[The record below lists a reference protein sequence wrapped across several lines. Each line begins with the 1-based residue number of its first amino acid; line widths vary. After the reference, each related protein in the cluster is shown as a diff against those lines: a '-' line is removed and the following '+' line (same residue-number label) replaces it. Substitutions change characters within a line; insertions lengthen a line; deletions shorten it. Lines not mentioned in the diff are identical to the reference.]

1 MHHASNESLLRLA
14 PNPTEE
20 RIMILPTILVLAAT
34 LAPLPQSAPDP
45 TNVVVVGDEQTALNR
60 RLYELV
66 MNPDTTAEQLATVL
80 KEGADPKAMAKSVG
94 IQGSVGVMYH
104 AAVNLRDP
112 RAIEVLLDAGLVPSP
127 YIVDTAIR
135 FNSNFEVVKCIIDA
149 NKIAGAENPKL
160 RISKPTILLTTAARS
175 NPNPAVIRFLLASG
189 DHDVNKKDGVFALTP
204 FLLACQ
210 YNPSPE
216 VLEALIEAG
225 ANVDVQ
231 GGSEKNPLPALKLAC
246 ISNPS
251 LAVIEFLLDIGCDP
265 TAPYPIGSPPYLSAA
280 LSGRHPETFKLLV
293 EHGAD
298 PNVVFGVDDA
308 ISNIVGINKNEGM
321 LAGAIEAGTQLRTL
335 QPDGE
340 SILGLAV
347 RNSSIDPLATLLDL
361 GIDPNAGNTRPLSW
375 CAVLTERPE
384 MVELLVDAGADLDH
398 RTTLNSETFSLLTRG
413 SNALMEASF
422 NLTKQ
427 AAAVLQAFV
436 DTGIHVNATNDAGT
450 TALMMVASRRTDLG
464 KQTVPMIRVLIEA
477 GADPSR
483 RDRKG
488 RTAREIAEK
497 NPKLQDV
504 DLEAAFAPS
513 GPVG

>member
-1 MHHASNESLLRLA
+1 
-14 PNPTEE
+14 
-20 RIMILPTILVLAAT
+20 MILPTIVVLAVT
-34 LAPLPQSAPDP
+34 LSPLPQSAPGTTDA
-45 TNVVVVGDEQTALNR
+45 VVVDDEQTALNR

-66 MNPDTTAEQLATVL
+66 MAPDTTAGQIATVL
-80 KEGADPKAMAKSVG
+80 QEGADPEATAKSVG
-94 IQGSVGVMYH
+94 IQSFVGVMYY

-112 RAIEVLLDAGLVPSP
+112 RAIEVLMDAGLVPSP

-135 FNSNFEVVKCIIDA
+135 FNANFDVVKCIIDA
-149 NKIAGAENPKL
+149 NKIAGAENPEL
-160 RISKPTILLTTAARS
+160 RISKPEYLLNTAARS

-189 DHDVNKKDGVFALTP
+189 DHDLNKKDGNLAMTP

-210 YNPSPE
+210 YNPNPE

-225 ANVDVQ
+225 ADVDVQ

-265 TAPYPIGSPPYLSAA
+265 TAPYPNGSPPYLCVA
-280 LSGRHPETFKLLV
+280 LSGRHPEAFKLLV

-298 PNVVFGVDDA
+298 PNVVFGIDDA
-308 ISNIVGINKNEGM
+308 ISNIVGINKNDGM
-321 LAGAIEAGTQLRTL
+321 LAGAIEAGTRLRTL

-361 GIDPNAGNTRPLSW
+361 GIDPNAGDTRPLSR

-398 RTTLNSETFSLLTRG
+398 RTTLDSETFSLLTRG

-436 DTGIHVNATNDAGT
+436 DTGIDVNATNDAGT
-450 TALMMVASRRTDLG
+450 TALMMVASRGVDLG

-483 RDRKG
+483 RDRRG
-488 RTAREIAEK
+488 RTAREIAER

-504 DLEAAFAPS
+504 DLEAAFASS

>member
-1 MHHASNESLLRLA
+1 MF
-14 PNPTEE
+14 
-20 RIMILPTILVLAAT
+20 LPTLIVLATT
-34 LAPLPQSAPDP
+34 LAPLPQSAPD
-45 TNVVVVGDEQTALNR
+45 TTDVVVVDDEQTALNR

-66 MNPDTTAEQLATVL
+66 MTPDTTAEQLATVL
-80 KEGADPKAMAKSVG
+80 QEGADPEATAKSVG
-94 IQGSVGVMYH
+94 IPNFVGVMYR

-112 RAIEVLLDAGLVPSP
+112 RAIEVLMDAGLVPTP

-135 FNSNFEVVKCIIDA
+135 FNTNFDVVKCIIDA

-160 RISKPTILLTTAARS
+160 RISKPEYLLNTAARS

-189 DHDVNKKDGVFALTP
+189 DHDLNKKDGNLALTP

-210 YNPSPE
+210 YNPSLE

-225 ANVDVQ
+225 ADVDVQ

-251 LAVIEFLLDIGCDP
+251 LEVIEFLLDIGCDP
-265 TAPYPIGSPPYLSAA
+265 NAPYPIGQPPYLSTAT
-280 LSGRHPETFKLLV
+280 SGRHPEAFKLLV

-308 ISNIVGINKNEGM
+308 ISNIVGINSNDGM
-321 LAGAIEAGTQLRTL
+321 LAGAIEAGTRLRTH

-347 RNSSIDPLATLLDL
+347 RNSSVDPLTTLLEL
-361 GIDPNAGNTRPLSW
+361 GIDPNAGKTPPLGL
-375 CAVLTERPE
+375 CALLSNRPE
-384 MVELLVDAGADLDH
+384 MVDLLVDAGADLDV
-398 RTTLNSETFSLLTRG
+398 RTTSADATFPLLTKG
-413 SNALMEASF
+413 STVLMKAAC
-422 NLTKQ
+422 NMTKE
-427 AAAVLQAFV
+427 AAAMLQAFV
-436 DTGIHVNATNDAGT
+436 DTGIDVDATNDAGL
-450 TALMMVASRRTDLG
+450 TALMLVSSRTLDLG
-464 KQTVPMIRVLIEA
+464 KQTVPMIRVLMEA

-483 RDRKG
+483 RDRRG
-488 RTAREIAEK
+488 RTAREIAER

-504 DLEAAFAPS
+504 DLEAAFART